1 MERMTDLFTG
11 TGIAHSILLF
21 AFVMGSGLLLG
32 RFHVKG
38 VSIGSTWILFLGIV
52 LSHFGFKVHPMV
64 LAFMKDFGLILF
76 VFSIGLQVG
85 PGFFQSFRK
94 GGVLL
99 NLLAAGLILLSV
111 GVTVAIHFIS
121 GEELNTMVGVMSGA
135 VTNTPGLGA
144 AQTTLTEVLLE
155 EGTSPQDVDA
165 ISANMASAYA
175 VAYPLGV
182 LGVIAVLM
190 LMKSLFKV
198 DLQKEKEQ
206 LDQENS
212 ARSEFARRMHCEV
225 RNPAVFN
232 KTIGE
237 AVGEM
242 KGMFIVSRL
251 MRNGQIFIPD
261 GHTILM
267 EGDKLLI
274 VTSQHHVDSVRVI
287 FGEEIP
293 MHLQD
298 WQSLDE
304 HYVSRRLVVTRSKV
318 NGKSLRDLD
327 IRANFGIQVTRVIRA
342 GMELVAI
349 PNLILQMGDVIQ
361 VVGSEAAIKHLE
373 KLVGNHPDSLNKA
386 NLMPIFFGIVLGVIV
401 GSIPIHFHGIPQPVK
416 LGLAGGPLIVA
427 ILLGCFGPR
436 WKIATYTTVSAN
448 QMIRELGINIFLAAV
463 GLGAGGNFVSSL
475 MNGGFW
481 WILYGFLITV
491 IPVVSIALIARY
503 VFKIN
508 FYKICGLV
516 AGGTTDPAALSFAQE
531 AYGTEYAPINYV
543 TVYPLSMFLRVLV
556 AQMMILFAI
565 A

>member
-1 MERMTDLFTG
+1 MTDLFTG

-144 AQTTLTEVLLE
+144 AQTTLAEVLLE
-155 EGTSPQDVDA
+155 KGTSPQDVDA

>member
-1 MERMTDLFTG
+1 MTDLFTG

-21 AFVMGSGLLLG
+21 AFVMGGGLLLG

-121 GEELNTMVGVMSGA
+121 GEDLNTMVGVMSGA

-144 AQTTLTEVLLE
+144 AQTTLAEVLLE

-304 HYVSRRLVVTRSKV
+304 HYVGRRLVVTRTKM
-318 NGKSLRDLD
+318 NGKSLRDLN

-386 NLMPIFFGIVLGVIV
+386 NLMPIFFGIVLGVLL

>member
-1 MERMTDLFTG
+1 MTDLFTG

-21 AFVMGSGLLLG
+21 AFVMGGGLLLG

-111 GVTVAIHFIS
+111 GVTVVIHFIS
-121 GEELNTMVGVMSGA
+121 GEDLNTMVGVMSGA

-155 EGTSPQDVDA
+155 EGTSSQDVDA

-198 DLQKEKEQ
+198 DLKKEKEQ

-304 HYVSRRLVVTRSKV
+304 HYVGRRLVVTRRKM

-436 WKIATYTTVSAN
+436 WKIATYTTASAN

-556 AQMMILFAI
+556 AQMMILFAV

>member
-1 MERMTDLFTG
+1 MTDLFTG

-21 AFVMGSGLLLG
+21 AFVMGGGLLLG

-121 GEELNTMVGVMSGA
+121 GEDLNTMVGVMSGA

-261 GHTILM
+261 GHTVLM

-304 HYVSRRLVVTRSKV
+304 HYVGRRLVVTRSKV
-318 NGKSLRDLD
+318 NGKSLQELN

-349 PNLILQMGDVIQ
+349 PSLILQMGDVIQ

-386 NLMPIFFGIVLGVIV
+386 NLMPIFFGIVLGVLL

-508 FYKICGLV
+508 FYKICGLI

-556 AQMMILFAI
+556 AQILVLFAI

>member
-1 MERMTDLFTG
+1 
-11 TGIAHSILLF
+11 
-21 AFVMGSGLLLG
+21 
-32 RFHVKG
+32 
-38 VSIGSTWILFLGIV
+38 
-52 LSHFGFKVHPMV
+52 
-64 LAFMKDFGLILF
+64 
-76 VFSIGLQVG
+76 
-85 PGFFQSFRK
+85 
-94 GGVLL
+94 
-99 NLLAAGLILLSV
+99 
-111 GVTVAIHFIS
+111 
-121 GEELNTMVGVMSGA
+121 
-135 VTNTPGLGA
+135 
-144 AQTTLTEVLLE
+144 
-155 EGTSPQDVDA
+155 
-165 ISANMASAYA
+165 
-175 VAYPLGV
+175 
-182 LGVIAVLM
+182 
-190 LMKSLFKV
+190 
-198 DLQKEKEQ
+198 
-206 LDQENS
+206 
-212 ARSEFARRMHCEV
+212 
-225 RNPAVFN
+225 
-232 KTIGE
+232 
-237 AVGEM
+237 
-242 KGMFIVSRL
+242 
-251 MRNGQIFIPD
+251 
-261 GHTILM
+261 
-267 EGDKLLI
+267 
-274 VTSQHHVDSVRVI
+274 
-287 FGEEIP
+287 
-293 MHLQD
+293 
-298 WQSLDE
+298 
-304 HYVSRRLVVTRSKV
+304 
-318 NGKSLRDLD
+318 
-327 IRANFGIQVTRVIRA
+327 VTRVIRA

-436 WKIATYTTVSAN
+436 WKIATYTTASAN

-463 GLGAGGNFVSSL
+463 GLGAGGNFVASL

-556 AQMMILFAI
+556 AQMMILFAV

>member
-1 MERMTDLFTG
+1 MTDLFTG

-144 AQTTLTEVLLE
+144 AQTTLTEVLLG

-212 ARSEFARRMHCEV
+212 ERAEF
-225 RNPAVFN
+225 
-232 KTIGE
+232 
-237 AVGEM
+237 
-242 KGMFIVSRL
+242 S
-251 MRNGQIFIPD
+251 
-261 GHTILM
+261 
-267 EGDKLLI
+267 
-274 VTSQHHVDSVRVI
+274 
-287 FGEEIP
+287 
-293 MHLQD
+293 
-298 WQSLDE
+298 
-304 HYVSRRLVVTRSKV
+304 
-318 NGKSLRDLD
+318 
-327 IRANFGIQVTRVIRA
+327 
-342 GMELVAI
+342 
-349 PNLILQMGDVIQ
+349 
-361 VVGSEAAIKHLE
+361 
-373 KLVGNHPDSLNKA
+373 
-386 NLMPIFFGIVLGVIV
+386 
-401 GSIPIHFHGIPQPVK
+401 
-416 LGLAGGPLIVA
+416 
-427 ILLGCFGPR
+427 
-436 WKIATYTTVSAN
+436 
-448 QMIRELGINIFLAAV
+448 
-463 GLGAGGNFVSSL
+463 
-475 MNGGFW
+475 
-481 WILYGFLITV
+481 
-491 IPVVSIALIARY
+491 
-503 VFKIN
+503 
-508 FYKICGLV
+508 
-516 AGGTTDPAALSFAQE
+516 
-531 AYGTEYAPINYV
+531 
-543 TVYPLSMFLRVLV
+543 
-556 AQMMILFAI
+556 
-565 A
+565 

>member
-1 MERMTDLFTG
+1 MADLFTG

-32 RFHVKG
+32 RFRIKG
-38 VSIGSTWILFLGIV
+38 VSIGSTWILFLGIL
-52 LSHFGFKVHPMV
+52 LSHFGFKVDSTV

-111 GVTVAIHFIS
+111 AVTLGIHFIAQ
-121 GEELNTMVGVMSGA
+121 EDLNTMVGVMSGA

-144 AQTTLTEVLLE
+144 AQTTLTEVLTEKGLSTVE
-155 EGTSPQDVDA
+155 TDVINAD
-165 ISANMASAYA
+165 MASAYA

-182 LGVIAVLM
+182 LGVIALMM

-198 DLQKEKEQ
+198 DLQKEKEE
-206 LDQENS
+206 LDRENS
-212 ARSEFARRMHCEV
+212 ENTEFARRMHCEV

-232 KTIGE
+232 KTLGQ

-251 MRNGQIFIPD
+251 MRDGQIFIPD
-261 GHTILM
+261 GHTVLM

-298 WQSLDE
+298 WESQDE
-304 HYVSRRLVVTRSKV
+304 HYVGRRLVVTRSKV
-318 NGKSLRDLD
+318 NGKSLQQLNV
-327 IRANFGIQVTRVIRA
+327 RASFGVQVTRVVRA
-342 GMELVAI
+342 GVELVAI
-349 PNLILQMGDVIQ
+349 PNLILQMGDVLQ
-361 VVGSEAAIKHLE
+361 VVGSEPAIKQLE
-373 KLVGNHPDSLNKA
+373 KVVGNHPDALNKA
-386 NLMPIFFGIVLGVIV
+386 NLMPIFFGIVMGVIV
-401 GSIPIHFHGIPQPVK
+401 GSIPIHFPGIPQPIK

-463 GLGAGGNFVSSL
+463 GLGAGNNFVSAL
-475 MNGGFW
+475 MSGGFW

-491 IPVVSIALIARY
+491 IPVLTIMLIARY
-503 VFKIN
+503 GFKLN
-508 FYKICGLV
+508 FYKICGLI

-556 AQMMILFAI
+556 AQILVLFAI

>member
-1 MERMTDLFTG
+1 MADLFTG

-32 RFHVKG
+32 RFRVKG
-38 VSIGSTWILFLGIV
+38 VSIGSTWILFLGI
-52 LSHFGFKVHPMV
+52 LQSHFGFKVDPML

-94 GGVLL
+94 GGVQL
-99 NLLAAGLILLSV
+99 NLLAAGLVLLSV

-121 GEELNTMVGVMSGA
+121 GEDLNTMVGVMSGA

-155 EGTSPQDVDA
+155 EGVSPQETDV
-165 ISANMASAYA
+165 INANMASAYA

-182 LGVIAVLM
+182 LGVIAVMM
-190 LMKSLFKV
+190 LIKSLFKV

-212 ARSEFARRMHCEV
+212 ASSEFARRMHCEV
-225 RNPAVFN
+225 RNPAIFN
-232 KTIGE
+232 QTL
-237 AVGEM
+237 AQVVGEM
-242 KGMFIVSRL
+242 HGKFIVSRM
-251 MRNGQIFIPD
+251 MRDGNIFIPD
-261 GHTILM
+261 GHTVLM

-298 WQSLDE
+298 WVSMDE
-304 HYVSRRLVVTRSKV
+304 HYVGRRLVVTRSKV
-318 NGKSLRDLD
+318 NGRSLQELN
-327 IRANFGIQVTRVIRA
+327 IRANFGIQVTRVVRA

-361 VVGSEAAIKHLE
+361 VVGSEASIKQLE
-373 KLVGNHPDSLNKA
+373 KVVGNHPDSLNKA

-448 QMIRELGINIFLAAV
+448 QMIRELGINFFLAAV
-463 GLGAGGNFVSSL
+463 GLGAGENFVSSL
-475 MNGGFW
+475 MNGGLW

-491 IPVVSIALIARY
+491 IPVLTIMLVARY
-503 VFKIN
+503 VFKVN

>member
-1 MERMTDLFTG
+1 MTDLFTG

-38 VSIGSTWILFLGIV
+38 VSIGSTWILFLGIL

-121 GEELNTMVGVMSGA
+121 GEDLNTMVGVMSGA

-144 AQTTLTEVLLE
+144 AQTTLAEVLLE

-261 GHTILM
+261 GQTILM

-304 HYVSRRLVVTRSKV
+304 HYVGRRLVVTRTKM

-386 NLMPIFFGIVLGVIV
+386 NLMPIFFGIVLGVLL
-401 GSIPIHFHGIPQPVK
+401 GSIPIHFPGIPQPVK
-416 LGLAGGPLIVA
+416 LGLAGGPLIIA

-463 GLGAGGNFVSSL
+463 GLGAGDNFVSSL
-475 MNGGFW
+475 LNGGLW

-491 IPVVSIALIARY
+491 IPVLIIMMVARY
-503 VFKIN
+503 FFKVN
-508 FYKICGLV
+508 FYKICGLI
-516 AGGTTDPAALSFAQE
+516 AGSTTNPAALSFAQE

-556 AQMMILFAI
+556 AQILILFSI

>member
-1 MERMTDLFTG
+1 MTDLFTG

-21 AFVMGSGLLLG
+21 AFVMGGGLLLG

-121 GEELNTMVGVMSGA
+121 GEDLNTMVGVMSGA

-144 AQTTLTEVLLE
+144 AQTTLAEVLLE
-155 EGTSPQDVDA
+155 EGTSPQDADA

-304 HYVSRRLVVTRSKV
+304 HYVGRRLVVTRSKV
-318 NGKSLRDLD
+318 NGKSLQELN
-327 IRANFGIQVTRVIRA
+327 IRANFGIQVTRVVRA

-349 PNLILQMGDVIQ
+349 PNLILQMGDVLQ
-361 VVGSEAAIKHLE
+361 VVGSEPAIKQFE
-373 KLVGNHPDSLNKA
+373 KVVGNHPDSLNKA
-386 NLMPIFFGIVLGVIV
+386 NLMPIFFGIVLGVLL

-503 VFKIN
+503 MFKIN